1 MAESSQDRVGSVR
14 PPRVDIRYEV
24 EEGGAT
30 ASRELP
36 LVAGIIAD
44 LTGDADDPVEYRRRE
59 FIEIE
64 PGRVDSLMGR
74 LAPALRLSVA
84 DRLSDEPDRE
94 LGLVLCFRSMDD
106 FSPAG
111 LAAQIPQTAKL
122 LEHRRALADLYG
134 KLESNERLDGILDE
148 VLEDPE
154 KQERLRSE
162 LGEGKGE
169 GGEDQ

>member
-36 LVAGIIAD
+36 LVAGILAD
-44 LTGDADDPVEYRRRE
+44 LSGDANDPVEYRRRE
-59 FIEIE
+59 FIEIQPGGVDPLMRRLE
-64 PGRVDSLMGR
+64 PE
-74 LAPALRLSVA
+74 LRLSVA
-84 DRLSDEPDRE
+84 DRLSEEPDRE
-94 LGLVLCFRSMDD
+94 IGLELRFRSMDD
-106 FSPAG
+106 FSPVG

-134 KLESNERLDGILDE
+134 KIESNERLDGILDDI
-148 VLEDPE
+148 LADPE

-162 LGEGKGE
+162 LGEGE
-169 GGEDQ
+169 EQ

>member
-1 MAESSQDRVGSVR
+1 MAESSQDRVGSIR

-30 ASRELP
+30 TSRELP

-44 LTGDADDPVEYRRRE
+44 LSGDADDPTEYRRRE

-64 PGRVDSLMGR
+64 PGGVDPLMRR
-74 LAPALRLSVA
+74 LAPELKLSVA
-84 DRLSDEPDRE
+84 DRLSGEPDRE
-94 LGLVLCFRSMDD
+94 IGLELRFRSMDD
-106 FSPAG
+106 FSPVG
-111 LAAQIPQTAKL
+111 LAGQIPQTAKL
-122 LEHRRALADLYG
+122 LEHRRAMSDLYG

-148 VLEDPE
+148 VLADPE

-162 LGEGKGE
+162 LGEG
-169 GGEDQ
+169 EDQ

>member
-1 MAESSQDRVGSVR
+1 MAESSQNRVGSVR

-30 ASRELP
+30 TTRELP
-36 LVAGIIAD
+36 LVAGIVAN
-44 LTGDADDPVEYRRRE
+44 LSGDADDPVEYRRRE

-64 PGRVDSLMGR
+64 PGGVDPLMRR
-74 LAPALRLSVA
+74 LAPELRLSVA
-84 DRLSDEPDRE
+84 DRLSGEPDRE
-94 LGLVLCFRSMDD
+94 LGLELRFRSMDD
-106 FSPAG
+106 FSPVG

-148 VLEDPE
+148 VLADPE

-162 LGEGKGE
+162 LEV
-169 GGEDQ
+169 GEDQ

>member
-1 MAESSQDRVGSVR
+1 MAESSQNRVGSVR

-44 LTGDADDPVEYRRRE
+44 LSGDTDDPVEYRRRE
-59 FIEIE
+59 FIEVE
-64 PGRVDSLMGR
+64 PGGVDPLMRR
-74 LAPALRLSVA
+74 LAPELRLSVA
-84 DRLSDEPDRE
+84 DRLSGEPDRE
-94 LGLVLCFRSMDD
+94 IGLELRFRSIDD

-111 LAAQIPQTAKL
+111 LAAQIPATAKL

-148 VLEDPE
+148 VLADPDM
-154 KQERLRSE
+154 QERLRSE
-162 LGEGKGE
+162 LGEGQGE
-169 GGEDQ
+169 GEGQ